1 MNTLLIEQRVT
12 LICEL
17 GCARV
22 REVIVALQR
31 GGTTPETE
39 RLSDQD
45 RLKILHELQAIM
57 AVYDARP

>member
-12 LICEL
+12 FICEL